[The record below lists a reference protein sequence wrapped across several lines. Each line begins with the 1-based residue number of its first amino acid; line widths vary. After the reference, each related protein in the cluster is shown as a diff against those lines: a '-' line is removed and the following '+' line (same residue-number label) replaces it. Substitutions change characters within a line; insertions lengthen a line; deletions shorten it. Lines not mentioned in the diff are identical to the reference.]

1 MPIRHELNTKEEMLK
16 RLCYVLYVGSLFFG
30 FLFAI
35 IAFATVSPAII
46 IAAVALAAAAY
57 TLRTLGI
64 RYLEFPRLAISFPM
78 GAPEDAL
85 SKETRVR
92 FEKLLFAFHQERDWM
107 GRQAIRQSIHE
118 MVAKEPLLVSAFM
131 REITEVHPTLLAELR
146 SISE

>member
-1 MPIRHELNTKEEMLK
+1 MQIRHELNTKEEMLK
-16 RLCYVLYVGSLFFG
+16 RLCYVLYVGSLFSKG
-30 FLFAI
+30 STSATW
-35 IAFATVSPAII
+35 TVSPAII
-46 IAAVALAAAAY
+46 IAAVALAVAAY

-78 GAPEDAL
+78 GVPEDAL

-118 MVAKEPLLVSAFM
+118 MVAKEPLLVSAFT